1 MQEMRMF
8 IWKGVNTKG
17 RKRKGKMEAQD
28 ERQVEGLLKRMRIT
42 PTMIKPAPKDIFEN
56 ISFMQPQVKVKDI
69 MIFTRQFSTMIDA
82 GLPLVGCLKI
92 LSDQQE
98 NRTFK
103 GILREVNQ
111 GVQTGATLSESL
123 KKHPKL
129 FDDLFC
135 NLVAAGEA
143 GGILDTILQ
152 RLAEYIEKA
161 EKLKGKVKSAMM
173 YPIIVIIVAILVI
186 IVIMVFVIPV
196 FQEMFAGMDKALP
209 VLTQMVINMS
219 NFVKGNIIYM
229 IVALIVFSFAFKR
242 FINTERGRVIFD
254 RSILMMPVF
263 GPLIRKVA
271 VAKFTRTLS
280 TMMSSGV
287 PIINSLDIVA
297 RTAGNKIVEEAILDT
312 KSAISEG
319 RSIADPL
326 MESGVFPS
334 MVVQMIS
341 VGEEAGALD
350 SMLERIANFYDDEV
364 DAAVEGLT
372 SMIEPLLMVFL
383 GGSIG
388 TLVIAM
394 YLPIFSMA
402 SGLAE

>member
-1 MQEMRMF
+1 MPIF
-8 IWKGVNTKG
+8 IWSGVNSKGV
-17 RKRKGKMEAQD
+17 KRKGKMEADD
-28 ERQVEGLLKRMRIT
+28 ERQVEAMLKRMRISQ
-42 PTMIKPAPKDIFEN
+42 PKVKAAPKDLFEN
-56 ISFMQPQVKVKDI
+56 LSFMQPKVKPKDI

-98 NRTFK
+98 NKTFK
-103 GILREVNQ
+103 AMLREINT
-111 GVQTGATLSESL
+111 GVQTGSTLSESL
-123 KKHPKL
+123 KKYPKV
-129 FDDLFC
+129 FDELYC

-173 YPIIVIIVAILVI
+173 YPIIVVIVAVLVI
-186 IVIMVFVIPV
+186 MIIMIFVIPI
-196 FQEMFAGMDKALP
+196 FQNMFAEFGKALP
-209 VLTQMVINMS
+209 VLTQIVINLS
-219 NFVKGNIIYM
+219 NFIKGNIIYLL
-229 IVALIVFSFAFKR
+229 VAGFAFGFGFRR
-242 FINTERGRVIFD
+242 FINTAKGRVIWD
-254 RSILMMPVF
+254 RTLLMMPVF
-263 GPLIRKVA
+263 GPLVRKVA

-287 PIINSLDIVA
+287 PILASLDIVA
-297 RTAGNKIVEEAILDT
+297 RTAGNKIVEAAILDT
-312 KSAISEG
+312 KSAIAEG

-341 VGEEAGALD
+341 VGEESGALD
-350 SMLERIANFYDDEV
+350 TMLSKIADFYDEEV
-364 DAAVEGLT
+364 DSAVEALT

-402 SGLAE
+402 SAVMD

>member
-1 MQEMRMF
+1 MPYFVWQ
-8 IWKGVNTKG
+8 GVNTKG
-17 RKRKGKMEAQD
+17 VKRKGKMEAED
-28 ERQVEGLLKRMRIT
+28 IRQVEAMLKRMRIT
-42 PTMIKPAPKDIFEN
+42 PTAVKPAPKDLFEN
-56 ISFMQPQVKVKDI
+56 VNFMQPKIKQKDI

-82 GLPLVGCLKI
+82 GLPLVNCLKI

-103 GILREVNQ
+103 SILREINSA
-111 GVQTGATLSESL
+111 VQTGSTLSDAL
-123 KKHPKL
+123 KKYPKH
-129 FDDLFC
+129 FDDLYT

-143 GGILDTILQ
+143 GGILDNILQ

-161 EKLKGKVKSAMM
+161 EKLKSKVKSAMM
-173 YPIIVIIVAILVI
+173 YPAIVICVAILVI
-186 IVIMVFVIPV
+186 MVIMIFVIPV
-196 FQEMFAGMDKALP
+196 FQRMFADFGKALP
-209 VLTQMVINMS
+209 MLTQMVINLS
-219 NFVKGNIIYM
+219 NFIKSNIIF
-229 IVALIVFSFAFKR
+229 IIIALAVVVYALKR
-242 FINTERGRVIFD
+242 YIATEKGRVVFD
-254 RSILMMPVF
+254 RTMLMMPVV

-280 TMMSSGV
+280 TMMASGV
-287 PIINSLDIVA
+287 PILASLEIVA

-312 KSAISEG
+312 KAAIAEG

-350 SMLERIANFYDDEV
+350 TMLGKIADFYDEEV
-364 DAAVEGLT
+364 DTAVEALT

-383 GGSIG
+383 GGAIG

-402 SGLAE
+402 SAVGD